1 MSQCDSPHSLISVL
15 GHHAARVSVFRV
27 TTETTQAR
35 DGCPQVARRP
45 VPASRPPLPQ
55 TGASPPAGSALG
67 DRRALPR
74 ADPKVDLVT
83 PPSQISVFIPRP
95 VPLPPSTL
103 PADARGR
110 RRHRGGRGRCV
121 GRGLSRRGSP

>member
-1 MSQCDSPHSLISVL
+1 MSRCDQPHSLISVS
-15 GHHAARVSVFRV
+15 GHRAGRFSVFSI

-35 DGCPQVARRP
+35 DGCPRVTRRP
-45 VPASRPPLPQ
+45 APASRPPLPQ

-74 ADPKVDLVT
+74 ADPKVDLVP
-83 PPSQISVFIPRP
+83 PPSLNSVFIPRP
-95 VPLPPSTL
+95 VRLSPSPL

-110 RRHRGGRGRCV
+110 RRDRGGRGRRG
-121 GRGLSRRGSP
+121 GRPIG